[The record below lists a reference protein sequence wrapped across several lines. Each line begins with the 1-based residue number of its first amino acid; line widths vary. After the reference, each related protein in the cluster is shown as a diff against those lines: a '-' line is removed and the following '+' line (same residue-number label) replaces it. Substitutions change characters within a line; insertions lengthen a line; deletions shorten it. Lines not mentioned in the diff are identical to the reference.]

1 MSAEAP
7 SGDQGPSGGPPKK
20 PSVLRNVFVAS
31 RILVVIAI
39 IVLFIASILVV
50 VGGIA
55 ELYRITVHLVEG
67 GLFEEGIGPY
77 LAVNITEL
85 IDLFLI
91 AIALITFA
99 LGLFQLFIEPDV
111 ILPEWL
117 NTSSLDVLKTR
128 LLVVIAALLPVIFLG
143 AVYGSQ
149 GGVAIAGI
157 GIAIAAVMIAI
168 GYILS
173 IYVKAQI
180 ELRKLMLPNTGEEI

>member
-1 MSAEAP
+1 
-7 SGDQGPSGGPPKK
+7 
-20 PSVLRNVFVAS
+20 VLRNVFVAS
-31 RILVVIAI
+31 RVLVIIAI
-39 IVLFIASILVV
+39 VVLFLASILVV
-50 VGGIA
+50 VGGVA
-55 ELYRITVHLVEG
+55 ELYRITMHLVEG
-67 GLFEEGIGPY
+67 GLFQEGIGSY

-143 AVYGSQ
+143 VAYGSE
-149 GGVAIAGI
+149 GGLAIAGI
-157 GIAIAAVMIAI
+157 GIGIAAVMIAI

-173 IYVKAQI
+173 MYLKYQI
-180 ELRKLMLPNTGEEI
+180 ELRKLEIPSAGEEI